1 MLEDAAFYGGGDY
14 TEATT
19 SIELLDA
26 LQNAVVT
33 SVEKRGSGAHATQ
46 SEIALDVDGHTNL
59 YLTHYDTKDWSGDL
73 IKVQLEE
80 QADHSLSAT
89 KIWSAAEKLDALLDP
104 VTSRTIFTPNDSITG
119 LLDFKSDD
127 YTSSLNNSLLELINQ
142 ELNAEGE
149 FEEAMNIVDYVRGNT
164 SLNSD
169 QYRPRSSLMGDLI
182 HSRATLVKNRNYGY
196 KDKAYTTYVM
206 NNATRQAMIYVG
218 GNDGM
223 LHAFDEATGDEIFA
237 YDRSTSY
244 TENHLYFVDG
254 ELSIVDA
261 KLKSGSTLEWA
272 TVLASPLGAG
282 YKGLFLLDVSAPSLG
297 LDALRSNLFIWEINN
312 TTEINGTEVF
322 KRMGFIINSPKIVR
336 FRIPDANNNSHDKW
350 VLITGNGVHS
360 KFSDHGKTIIG
371 AATVLII
378 DLDTGELITELVVD
392 NGFVDQI
399 QSTIG
404 AASYVKFTNGNGITS
419 IAAVDVDSN
428 TYIDRLYAADLKGN
442 LWRFDYDDNGT
453 ILGDDAA
460 YINANLKVAYETS
473 GGLPGP
479 IFTASGGEHPKPYTG
494 SYSQPITAEL
504 TVTTAPASSEV
515 REGEMVFFGTG
526 QYFDFTHLL
535 DGINNKVQSMYAFWD
550 RGGWNNRSTPK
561 TRLNLQEQTI
571 VETTVD
577 GKKVRTM
584 PTANSIDFT
593 TKLGWFMDMPAH
605 GERITRK
612 SVGLFEHMAFFTQSP
627 VSNIDPCVEGIDGW
641 SMIAKKDTATP
652 LAFTI
657 ASDEGITTNILGN
670 KYTGDSI
677 HDPIFVE
684 LSDGQFVAPVII
696 DAMGNTPT
704 ISNTT
709 HIQKDYSRAS
719 WKRLQL

>member
-1 MLEDAAFYGGGDY
+1 
-14 TEATT
+14 
-19 SIELLDA
+19 
-26 LQNAVVT
+26 
-33 SVEKRGSGAHATQ
+33 
-46 SEIALDVDGHTNL
+46 
-59 YLTHYDTKDWSGDL
+59 
-73 IKVQLEE
+73 
-80 QADHSLSAT
+80 
-89 KIWSAAEKLDALLDP
+89 
-104 VTSRTIFTPNDSITG
+104 
-119 LLDFKSDD
+119 
-127 YTSSLNNSLLELINQ
+127 
-142 ELNAEGE
+142 
-149 FEEAMNIVDYVRGNT
+149 
-164 SLNSD
+164 
-169 QYRPRSSLMGDLI
+169 
-182 HSRATLVKNRNYGY
+182 
-196 KDKAYTTYVM
+196 
-206 NNATRQAMIYVG
+206 
-218 GNDGM
+218 M
-223 LHAFDEATGDEIFA
+223 LHAFDEATGDEKFA
-237 YDRSTSY
+237 YVPNSVLGKLNRYRSTSY

-261 KLKSGSTLEWA
+261 RLKNGSTLEWA

-282 YKGLFLLDVSAPSLG
+282 HKGLFLLDVTSPRLG
-297 LDALRSNLFIWEINN
+297 LDALRSNLFKWEINN
-312 TTEINGTEVF
+312 TTEVSGTEVF

-360 KFSDHGKTIIG
+360 KFSDQGKTIIG

-392 NGFVDQI
+392 NGFVGQI
-399 QSTIG
+399 QSTTG
-404 AASYVKFTNGNGITS
+404 TASYEKFTNGNGITS
-419 IAAVDVDSN
+419 IAAVDVDIN

-453 ILGDDAA
+453 ILSDDAA

-479 IFTASGGEHPKPYTG
+479 IFTASGGEHPNPYID
-494 SYSQPITAEL
+494 SFPQPITAEL

-535 DGINNKVQSMYAFWD
+535 DDVNNKVQSMYAFWD
-550 RGGWNNRSTPK
+550 RGGWNNSSTPK

-571 VETTVD
+571 AETTVD
-577 GKKVRTM
+577 GKEVRVM
-584 PTANSIDFT
+584 SIANSIDYT
-593 TKLGWFMDMPAH
+593 TKLGWFMDMPTR

-612 SVGLFEHMAFFTQSP
+612 SVGLFEHMAIFTQSP

-652 LAFTI
+652 LAVTI
-657 ASDEGITTNILGN
+657 VSDEGITTKILGN
-670 KYTGDSI
+670 KYSDNSV

-696 DAMGNTPT
+696 DAVGSTPT
-704 ISNTT
+704 ILNTT